1 MKTLFPLIGL
11 TTLGACC
18 VVFASITQK
27 PDTAAAVWI
36 TQEAAPTLKAAT
48 LSTLKSTPFLNLL
61 HWESVFSP
69 TCTGK
74 AAELPT
80 EGGMSAPP
88 VLVADDYETAL
99 EVRSMRSAGYT
110 LAECCKVFGASTDT
124 ECEAIERAYYAE

>member
-27 PDTAAAVWI
+27 PESPAALWVKQ
-36 TQEAAPTLKAAT
+36 TAPTLKAAT
-48 LSTLKSTPFLNLL
+48 LSTLKNTPFLNLL
-61 HWESVFSP
+61 HWDSVFSP
-69 TCTGK
+69 TCAGK

-80 EGGMSAPP
+80 EGGMTAPP
-88 VLVADDYETAL
+88 VLVADDRKTAL

-110 LAECCKVFGASTDT
+110 LAECCEVFGADTDT